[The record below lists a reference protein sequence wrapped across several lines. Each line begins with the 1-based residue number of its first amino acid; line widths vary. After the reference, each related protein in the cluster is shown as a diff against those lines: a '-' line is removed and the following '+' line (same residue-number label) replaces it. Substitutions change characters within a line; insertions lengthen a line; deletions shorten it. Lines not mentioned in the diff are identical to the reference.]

1 MWFVRGQE
9 VLQYCE
15 DLELLR
21 LYDGVERF
29 FAIVSEGVQMSGGT
43 DPDLKGE
50 VGGYPS
56 YC

>member
-1 MWFVRGQE
+1 